1 MMISTP
7 MEEFL
12 NSAEQQLSGL
22 FSCAKNAHEFQ
33 ANCEKLEQFIANS
46 HDVLHAPNP
55 LPFQE
60 ISRFKS
66 LLRKLTTVERVAKN
80 NAALIGDMPDY
91 VDQSLSGLR

>member
-22 FSCAKNAHEFQ
+22 FACAKNAHEFQ
-33 ANCEKLEQFIANS
+33 ANCEKLEQFIASS

-55 LPFQE
+55 YL
-60 ISRFKS
+60 FKKFHVLNLFFAS
-66 LLRKLTTVERVAKN
+66 LQ
-80 NAALIGDMPDY
+80 P
-91 VDQSLSGLR
+91 LSV